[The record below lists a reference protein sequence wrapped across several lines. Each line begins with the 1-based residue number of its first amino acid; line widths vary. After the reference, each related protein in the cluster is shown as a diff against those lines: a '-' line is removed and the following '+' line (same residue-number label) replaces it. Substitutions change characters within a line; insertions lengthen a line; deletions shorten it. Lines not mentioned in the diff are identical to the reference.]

1 MIMIKI
7 LNRLTALAILVVI
20 FGTTSVMADG
30 NADWNRS
37 VAFYLWLADTELD
50 AKKDGESVGG
60 GTIKFNDLVDKTELG
75 YAILAEIGPAE
86 GRWSLFTDLAYFEL
100 ADRVGLDGLDIK
112 VDVEATM
119 LDLAGVY
126 SPASTDGNF
135 GLYAGIRYLSIDSG
149 LRIGFPDGGKDKIAI
164 DDSYTDAIIGARF
177 RTNLTEKWSIKIRGD
192 ASTGD
197 TEYTYQVEGL
207 FGYRFGKAENKQLL
221 LGYRYRESEIE
232 EGGVTQEIVT
242 EGPIAVFRYDF

>member
-30 NADWNRS
+30 NADWNRT

-60 GTIKFNDLVDKTELG
+60 GTIKFEDLLDKTELG
-75 YAILAEIGPAE
+75 YAILAEVGPAE
-86 GRWSLFTDLAYFEL
+86 GRWSVFADLGYFEL
-100 ADRVGLDGLDIK
+100 ADREGLDGVDVK
-112 VDVEATM
+112 TDVEATV

-126 SPASTDGNF
+126 SPAATEGNF
-135 GLYAGIRYLSIDSG
+135 GVYAGIRYLSIDSRVKIG
-149 LRIGFPDGGKDKIAI
+149 LPDGSKGDISM
-164 DDSYTDAIIGARF
+164 DDSYSDVLIGARF
-177 RTNLTEKWSIKIRGD
+177 RTDLTDEWSFKIRGD

-197 TEYTYQVEGL
+197 TEYTYQIEGL
-207 FGYRFGKAENKQLL
+207 FGYRFGKTENKQLL
-221 LGYRYRESEIE
+221 FGYRYRESEIE
-232 EGGVTQEIVT
+232 EGEITQEIVT
-242 EGPIAVFRYDF
+242 SGPIAVFRFDF

>member
-1 MIMIKI
+1 MVMIKI
-7 LNRLTALAILVVI
+7 LNRLTALALLVVI
-20 FGTTSVMADG
+20 FGATSVMADG

-60 GTIKFNDLVDKTELG
+60 GTIKFEDLVDKTEFG

-86 GRWSLFTDLAYFEL
+86 GRWSVFADLAYFEL

-149 LRIGFPDGGKDKIAI
+149 LRIGFPEGGKEKIAI
-164 DDSYTDAIIGARF
+164 DDSYVDALIGARF
-177 RTNLTEKWSIKIRGD
+177 RTDLTEKWSLKIRGD

-207 FGYRFGKAENKQLL
+207 VGYRFGKAENKQLL
-221 LGYRYRESEIE
+221 LGYRYRDTEIE

-242 EGPIAVFRYDF
+242 EGPIAAFRYDF